1 MKQIIRLTESDLHR
15 IVKESVNRI
24 LKEGWTGRGY
34 VPHDGNSM
42 VGGYYGRSEISGE
55 KDVMDDLL
63 DKVAD
68 VTSEEEWQ
76 PFMQY
81 CEQNPNVFVIKG
93 EISSEYDESTG
104 YGSASFPIT
113 TLENTIGD
121 EEALQY
127 VAQYPN
133 QKIAQLATQKLK
145 EILDGLTDEDFELY
159 DNEYERDW
167 ESDER

>member
-1 MKQIIRLTESDLHR
+1 MKKIIRLTESDLHQ

-42 VGGYYGRSEISGE
+42 VGGYYGRSEINGE

-63 DKVAD
+63 ENIPDI
-68 VTSEEEWQ
+68 TEEEWED
-76 PFMQY
+76 FKNY
-81 CEQNPNVFVIKG
+81 CEQNPNVFVIEA
-93 EISSEYDESTG
+93 EISSSYDESTG
-104 YGSASFPIT
+104 YGSAGFPIT
-113 TLENTIGD
+113 ELEKTIGD

-127 VAQYPN
+127 VAQYPD
-133 QKIAQLATQKLK
+133 QKVAQLATQTLK
-145 EILDGLTDEDFELY
+145 KILDGLTEEDFELY
-159 DNEYERDW
+159 DNDYEPDW